1 LIEIS
6 KEANLPT
13 KMGHFKIK
21 IYKEAEKEH
30 CVIYTDSLGDK
41 PLVRIHSEC
50 LTGDVLSSMKCD
62 CQDQLHQAMKDIKK
76 DKGAILYLR
85 QEGRGI
91 GLLNKINA
99 YHYQDKGMNTI
110 EANKHIGFDADIRD
124 YAIVEFILND
134 LKITK
139 VNLMTNNPD
148 KLKVIENISSITE
161 VSRTPIITQV
171 NNFNKEYLDVKRDGM
186 GHLL

>member
-1 LIEIS
+1 MIEVS

-21 IYKEAEKEH
+21 VYKEGEKEH
-30 CVIYTDSLGDK
+30 TVIYTDSLGEK
-41 PLVRIHSEC
+41 PLIRIHSEC
-50 LTGDVLSSMKCD
+50 LTGDVLSSIKCD
-62 CQDQLHQAMKDIKK
+62 CQDQLHQAMRDIQKN
-76 DKGAILYLR
+76 KGAILYLR

-99 YHYQDKGMNTI
+99 YHFQDKGMDTI
-110 EANKHIGFDADIRD
+110 EANKHIGFDADIRE
-124 YAIVEFILND
+124 YGIVEFILND

-139 VNLMTNNPD
+139 INLMTNNP
-148 KLKVIENISSITE
+148 KKIKAIEDIPSITE
-161 VSRTPIITQV
+161 VSRTSLVTEI
-171 NNFNKEYLDVKRDGM
+171 NDFNKNYLDVKKNDM

>member
-1 LIEIS
+1 MIEIS

-21 IYKEAEKEH
+21 IYKEGDKEH
-30 CVIYTDSLGDK
+30 SVIYTDVLGDK

-50 LTGDVLSSMKCD
+50 LTGDVLSSIKCD
-62 CQDQLHQAMKDIKK
+62 CQDQLHQAMKDIQKH
-76 DKGAILYLR
+76 KGAILYLR

-99 YHYQDKGMNTI
+99 YHYQDKGMDTI
-110 EANKHIGFDADIRD
+110 EANKHIGFDADIRE
-124 YAIVEFILND
+124 YGIVELILKD
-134 LKITK
+134 LGITK
-139 VNLMTNNPD
+139 VNLMTNNPN
-148 KLKVIENISSITE
+148 KLKVIEDISSITE
-161 VSRTPIITQV
+161 VSRTSIIMEV
-171 NNFNKEYLDVKRDGM
+171 NDFNKDYINVKRDNM